1 MFSQVQ
7 RPFIFLSG
15 SGGKNITVKKA
26 LEGVSRE
33 VNCSS
38 GTVQHLF
45 SDSALFSEAQIP
57 SVMVTGVKLVIVL
70 VAY

>member
-15 SGGKNITVKKA
+15 GGGKNIMVKKA
-26 LEGVSRE
+26 LEVVSRE

-45 SDSALFSEAQIP
+45 SDSAIP
-57 SVMVTGVKLVIVL
+57 RHSIL
-70 VAY
+70 